1 MLLLPGD
8 ATGPDGGSNGGLS
21 GEVLLLLATGEPVV
35 SEVNGWRVETEPG
48 LGDTVGDDFCFEAGG
63 IGEVSLGGANGEEAG
78 PLLLL
83 ATGDPL

>member
-1 MLLLPGD
+1 M
-8 ATGPDGGSNGGLS
+8 
-21 GEVLLLLATGEPVV
+21 
-35 SEVNGWRVETEPG
+35 SEANGWRVEIEPG
-48 LGDTVGDDFCFEAGG
+48 FGDTVGDDFCFEAGG